1 MVKSG
6 QTALLED
13 AQVRL
18 DKLTQSEFAQI
29 RLYLGIRESKGEL
42 VESIKR
48 QIEREAGSQASKQS
62 K

>member
-6 QTALLED
+6 QTTLLED

-29 RLYLGIRESKGEL
+29 RLYLGIRESKTEL

-48 QIEREAGSQASKQS
+48 QIEREAGSQASKPS